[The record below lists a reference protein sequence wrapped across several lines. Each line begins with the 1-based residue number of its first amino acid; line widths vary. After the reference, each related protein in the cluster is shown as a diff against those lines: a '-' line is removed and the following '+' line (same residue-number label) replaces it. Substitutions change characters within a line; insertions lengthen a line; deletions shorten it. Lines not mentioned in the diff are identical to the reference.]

1 MDKSKS
7 DKLKEV
13 LNQTLSSEEI
23 EKKLKDEMK
32 QNAQKKISQNQEN
45 DY

>member
-7 DKLKEV
+7 EKLKEV

-23 EKKLKDEMK
+23 EKKLKEEIK
-32 QNAQKKISQNQEN
+32 QTALKKKNKKK
-45 DY
+45 